1 MAATAAAAS
10 TEIQFEN
17 YSTSIHSTSI
27 HSLKQII
34 YSLV

>member
-17 YSTSIHSTSI
+17 YSTSIHS
-27 HSLKQII
+27 LKQII